1 MFAINFCASLH
12 SNFYPEGVQ
21 PCDENELRLYGA
33 AACAANSDSWL
44 FREVF
49 EEVYSGLGVPFYAA
63 LGNHDYY
70 NNANVSAQVAYT
82 QRSPSRQWRMPSR
95 YYSWVEK
102 LGEGKIATFITLDT
116 VILAGATIQGY
127 YGRMHPLTRMEVDA
141 AEQQWSWL
149 EYELQRAQQQG
160 ASFIVVQGHY
170 PVHSAC
176 PHGPTTAAGFDKRLS
191 ALLEKFSVSVYLAG
205 HEHCIE
211 VIEHAGVTHVI
222 SGAASECCYPPVNLH
237 TLPEGSLKFL
247 HAADG
252 DVRQDKSTAFAV
264 LTASLDPQGAYIVV
278 TIVARDGGVM
288 FTSEP
293 IHERQVL

>member
-127 YGRMHPLTRMEVDA
+127 YGRMHPLTPGA
-141 AEQQWSWL
+141 
-149 EYELQRAQQQG
+149 LQVRPRSAKPTPAMTTRPVIGQLISSFLPPKTEATG
-160 ASFIVVQGHY
+160 ARGFLRSAISFRTG
-170 PVHSAC
+170 
-176 PHGPTTAAGFDKRLS
+176 LM
-191 ALLEKFSVSVYLAG
+191 
-205 HEHCIE
+205 
-211 VIEHAGVTHVI
+211 
-222 SGAASECCYPPVNLH
+222 
-237 TLPEGSLKFL
+237 GSQML
-247 HAADG
+247 G
-252 DVRQDKSTAFAV
+252 S
-264 LTASLDPQGAYIVV
+264 
-278 TIVARDGGVM
+278 
-288 FTSEP
+288 
-293 IHERQVL
+293 